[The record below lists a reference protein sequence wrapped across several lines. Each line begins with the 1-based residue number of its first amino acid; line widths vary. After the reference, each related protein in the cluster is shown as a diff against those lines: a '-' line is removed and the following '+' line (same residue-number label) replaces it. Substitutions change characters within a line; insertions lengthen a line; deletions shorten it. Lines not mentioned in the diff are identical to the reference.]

1 MRNIDKTPS
10 EVVDEFLKLY
20 QRVAEFWRSVFPDK
34 GSVSI
39 KTARYKTLPIS
50 PDELECAFRAMAGKI
65 DKHQW
70 NALKPRLLEI
80 CPIREWKS
88 KNLFDYIEDAE
99 RELKGVLLLYHFCDS
114 ISFACLNKALISWV
128 CNSFTTLRESLEY
141 PAYTPPPRAEKP
153 KQQKAN
159 TGKTLWTYSPKRNRE
174 DYREKLDAVL
184 NLAVEF
190 GVFAK
195 EADHNAYRA
204 GSESQEVIACFIA
217 ECAKVLSLPG
227 RGGGTDWQIW
237 INSIEGLPENIRTK
251 AKKDPELSNT
261 TLATLERLRPR
272 LKALK

>member
-1 MRNIDKTPS
+1 MSNIDKTPS

-20 QRVAEFWRSVFPDK
+20 QQVAEFWRSVFPDK

-80 CPIREWKS
+80 CPILEWKREG
-88 KNLFDYIEDAE
+88 LFDYIGDAE
-99 RELKGVLLLYHFCDS
+99 ARLEGIRLLYEFCDS
-114 ISFACLNKALISWV
+114 IAYASSTPTALPWV
-128 CNSFTTLRESLEY
+128 VRSFTTLRESLEY
-141 PAYTPPPRAEKP
+141 PAYTPPQCIDTPKHQPAESK
-153 KQQKAN
+153 
-159 TGKTLWTYSPKRNRE
+159 TTLWGIAP
-174 DYREKLDAVL
+174 EKLDAVL
-184 NLAVEF
+184 ALAVEF

-195 EADHNAYRA
+195 EADRNAYKV

-217 ECAKVLSLPG
+217 ESAKVLSLPG